1 MVFSIKNSSKSVV
14 SSKLVSQ
21 SILLFFCASYVLL
34 FLITNLLFCLEFASE
49 RLLITLILAREDLH
63 KNLVPKFINYNDR
76 SILIVHNTP
85 MAKTLF
91 DIPDDKTCSIF
102 DATNRSP
109 SQVKSPYLELEYT
122 VIDNERNNQLSQLTI
137 DDLYYFSLGPY
148 QIRNAI
154 SYYA

>member
-1 MVFSIKNSSKSVV
+1 
-14 SSKLVSQ
+14 
-21 SILLFFCASYVLL
+21 
-34 FLITNLLFCLEFASE
+34 
-49 RLLITLILAREDLH
+49 LLITLILAREDLH